1 MRTNMRAPLTL
12 TLLVAI
18 AVTYLVQ
25 IGASV
30 RYYTEVSSAR
40 MDEALIAT
48 LLTDQS
54 RQWEGL
60 GALTPGTLERHEY
73 WRLVA
78 APFLHIGLAHLLLNA
93 WALLQLGVLFETS
106 FGSIRLLLVWVISS
120 LAASATSVMF
130 LEKSISVGASGAIL
144 GIAGAT
150 LVLMR
155 NRRWQ
160 RRMRWRILFW
170 ASLTIVLGFTSPHI
184 DNAAHVGGFMAGLA
198 VGSLLRY
205 GTVLPPATASATPR

>member
-78 APFLHIGLAHLLLNA
+78 APF
-93 WALLQLGVLFETS
+93 S
-106 FGSIRLLLVWVISS
+106 
-120 LAASATSVMF
+120 
-130 LEKSISVGASGAIL
+130 
-144 GIAGAT
+144 
-150 LVLMR
+150 
-155 NRRWQ
+155 
-160 RRMRWRILFW
+160 
-170 ASLTIVLGFTSPHI
+170 
-184 DNAAHVGGFMAGLA
+184 
-198 VGSLLRY
+198 
-205 GTVLPPATASATPR
+205 